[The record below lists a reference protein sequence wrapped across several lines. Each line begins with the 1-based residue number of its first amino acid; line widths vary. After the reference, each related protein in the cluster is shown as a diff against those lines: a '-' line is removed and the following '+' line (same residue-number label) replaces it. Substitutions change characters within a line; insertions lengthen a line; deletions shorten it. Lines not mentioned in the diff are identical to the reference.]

1 MLLTIAQYEAYIQG
15 SILAGIT
22 QNNPALIAQCENA
35 AREEISGY
43 LNQRYNLA
51 TVLQDLL
58 VYNPTAA
65 YTVGNLVF
73 DPALPA
79 DIYYCSA
86 DATGGTLLT
95 DSSFFTLGDR
105 RNPLIMQF
113 LIEIVLFN
121 IHKRISPQNIPAIR
135 SIAYENAISWLEG
148 VQRGSITPNLPSV
161 ADSTGGST
169 GTGSNL
175 IDWGQSTPKMKN
187 YW

>member
-65 YTVGNLVF
+65 YTVGNLVL
-73 DPALPA
+73 PCLPIYITVAQMLQAAL
-79 DIYYCSA
+79 CSPIA
-86 DATGGTLLT
+86 AFLRSATAETRLLCN
-95 DSSFFTLGDR
+95 F
-105 RNPLIMQF
+105 
-113 LIEIVLFN
+113 
-121 IHKRISPQNIPAIR
+121 
-135 SIAYENAISWLEG
+135 
-148 VQRGSITPNLPSV
+148 
-161 ADSTGGST
+161 
-169 GTGSNL
+169 
-175 IDWGQSTPKMKN
+175 
-187 YW
+187 